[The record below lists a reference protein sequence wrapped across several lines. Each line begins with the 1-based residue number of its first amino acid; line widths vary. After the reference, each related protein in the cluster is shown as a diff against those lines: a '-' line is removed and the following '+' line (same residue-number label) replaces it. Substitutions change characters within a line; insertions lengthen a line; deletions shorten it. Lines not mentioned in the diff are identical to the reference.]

1 MRRTFARRTAVIG
14 SAALLLLGPAV
25 AIAQAEPETEPAQTS
40 SLPAELVEALQRD
53 LNIDAERFLTDAQ
66 RSQDLAAFAEKAR
79 EQFEAVFAGVWL
91 DDQGTATVGLTEGDG
106 FEEARKAAEDAG
118 FTVAETER
126 SEDALEEQLGALGD
140 WLETQPPAVADVI
153 RGIAIDVV
161 NNDVVVRTDNVSG
174 VELPDFLDGVRVLFA
189 PAELTPEGATDL
201 QPIAGGLDAP
211 DALFGGDAY
220 ASLGAGEG
228 LRCSLGFNGE
238 DGSGQPVNITAGHCD
253 PNRAQ
258 AGTRWASQV
267 HQLIGDNLGQHLGSF
282 EKTVLDG
289 SDYALIRPT
298 SAAAGRFENNGVRV
312 PLAAPLPI
320 TGIADPVVGAPVC
333 KSGLRTGYSCGVVT
347 ATGQNVEIGHR
358 VLENGFSTN
367 LCALQGDSGG
377 TLVTGTLAL
386 GISSASNV
394 GQYGMCEIA
403 GFVSGLLGESPELF
417 ATPIKTVLAENPG
430 LKVRTW

>member
-1 MRRTFARRTAVIG
+1 MRRTFARRAAVIG
-14 SAALLLLGPAV
+14 SAALLLLGPAAAV
-25 AIAQAEPETEPAQTS
+25 AQAEPEPVETSTS

-53 LNIDAERFLTDAQ
+53 LQISPERFLSDAQ
-66 RSQDLAAFAEKAR
+66 RSQELAAFAETAR
-79 EQFEAVFAGVWL
+79 EQFEAIFAGVWL
-91 DDQGTATVGLTEGDG
+91 DAQGIPTVGLTDGEGFD
-106 FEEARKAAEDAG
+106 EARAAAESAG
-118 FTVAETER
+118 FTVARAEN
-126 SEDALEEQLGALGD
+126 SESVLEDRLSALND
-140 WLETQPPAVADVI
+140 WLETQPPAVADLI

-161 NNDVVVRTDNVSG
+161 NNDVVVRAEDVAG
-174 VELPDFLDGVRVLFA
+174 IQLPEFLDGVRVLFA
-189 PAELTPEGATDL
+189 PTELTLEDSADL
-201 QPIAGGLDAP
+201 QPVAGLAAP

-220 ASLGAGEG
+220 AALGAGEG
-228 LRCSLGFNGE
+228 LRCSLGFNAE
-238 DGSGQPVNITAGHCD
+238 DASGRPLNITAGHCD

-258 AGTRWASQV
+258 AGTAWASQV
-267 HQLIGDNLGQHLGSF
+267 HQLIGDALGQHLGSF

-289 SDYALIRPT
+289 SDYGLIRPT
-298 SAAAGRFENNGVRV
+298 PDAEDRFRNNGVRV
-312 PLAAPLPI
+312 PFAAPLPI

-347 ATGQNVEIGHR
+347 ATGQSVEIGHR

-403 GFVSGLLGESPELF
+403 GFVSGLVGETPELF
-417 ATPIKTVLAENPG
+417 ATPIRSILDQNPG

>member
-1 MRRTFARRTAVIG
+1 MT
-14 SAALLLLGPAV
+14 
-25 AIAQAEPETEPAQTS
+25 
-40 SLPAELVEALQRD
+40 
-53 LNIDAERFLTDAQ
+53 
-66 RSQDLAAFAEKAR
+66 
-79 EQFEAVFAGVWL
+79 
-91 DDQGTATVGLTEGDG
+91 
-106 FEEARKAAEDAG
+106 
-118 FTVAETER
+118 
-126 SEDALEEQLGALGD
+126 
-140 WLETQPPAVADVI
+140 
-153 RGIAIDVV
+153 
-161 NNDVVVRTDNVSG
+161 
-174 VELPDFLDGVRVLFA
+174 
-189 PAELTPEGATDL
+189 
-201 QPIAGGLDAP
+201 
-211 DALFGGDAY
+211 
-220 ASLGAGEG
+220 
-228 LRCSLGFNGE
+228 
-238 DGSGQPVNITAGHCD
+238 ITAGHCD

-298 SAAAGRFENNGVRV
+298 SDAAGRFENNGVRV
-312 PLAAPLPI
+312 PFAAPLPI
-320 TGIADPVVGAPVC
+320 TGVADPVVGAPVC

-358 VLENGFSTN
+358 LLENGFSTN